1 MNSYHITLFEGH
13 AIIYVEDNIILIDTG
28 SPSTIHSEK
37 SIEFNRRSFNTSTNL
52 LGVTTEHISDLLGM
66 TITTLMGT
74 DILSQFVV
82 QFDYQN
88 NTIIFD
94 PEQNPRT
101 SKTVT
106 LPFTTILGV
115 PSISIS
121 VDSNPI
127 TAFLDSGAKLS
138 YLTNKVTESHKME
151 GIVEDF
157 HPSIG
162 RFETPTYRIHT
173 SVGGLDLLVLYGN
186 LPSTLSSLLSMQSID
201 GIIGFDLFMSFVITM
216 DFKQELLYLKHIV
229 I

>member
-1 MNSYHITLFEGH
+1 MSSYQITIFEGH

-37 SIEFNRRSFNTSTNL
+37 SIEFNGISFNTSSNQ
-52 LGVTTEHISDLLGM
+52 LGVTIEHISDLLGM

-94 PEQNPRT
+94 PEQNPLT
-101 SKTVT
+101 SKTVI
-106 LPFTTILGV
+106 LPFTTIMGV

-138 YLTNKVTESHKME
+138 YLTSTYTESHKTE
-151 GIVEDF
+151 GVVEDF

-162 RFETPTYRIHT
+162 RFETPTYRINT
-173 SVGGLDLLVLYGN
+173 SVGGLGFLVLYGN
-186 LPSTLSSLLSMQSID
+186 LPSTLSPLLSMQSVN

-216 DFKQELLYLKHIV
+216 DFKQELITLSPR
-229 I
+229 

>member
-1 MNSYHITLFEGH
+1 MNSYPITLFDGH

-37 SIEFNRRSFNTSTNL
+37 SIEFNGISFNTSTNQ
-52 LGVTTEHISDLLGM
+52 LGVTTEQVSDLLGM

-82 QFDYQN
+82 QFDYQY
-88 NTIIFD
+88 NTVVFD

-101 SKTVT
+101 SKTVI

-115 PSISIS
+115 PSISLS
-121 VDSNPI
+121 VGSNPI

-138 YLTNKVTESHKME
+138 YLTSKVTESYQME
-151 GIVEDF
+151 DIVEDF
-157 HPSIG
+157 HPAIG

-173 SVGGLDLLVLYGN
+173 SVGGLEFLGLYGN
-186 LPSTLSSLLSMQSID
+186 LPSTLSPLLSMQSID
-201 GIIGFDLFMSFVITM
+201 GIIGCDLFMSFVVTM
-216 DFKQELLYLKHIV
+216 DFKQGLITLRPIV
-229 I
+229 L